1 MFRFEKGNIIGDED
15 LIAECPEYRTTVK
28 CVSLTGLVGKMK
40 REDFMRL
47 EIQPYTWNALT
58 MNAKNKEQAVNKHL
72 QLKNTVESGIQI
84 GVKIPPLA
92 P

>member
-1 MFRFEKGNIIGDED
+1 MRANKVSGSAKLKSARNIKHTQVYVRCFIFNLMKLFRFEKGNIIGDED

-47 EIQPYTWNALT
+47 EI
-58 MNAKNKEQAVNKHL
+58 
-72 QLKNTVESGIQI
+72 
-84 GVKIPPLA
+84 
-92 P
+92 